1 MNKFLASVSSLQEAE
16 MILPHADII
25 DLKNP
30 LMGALGALPVDV
42 VEQIVRYVDGR
53 KPISATIGDL
63 PMEPK
68 PVVAAIQ
75 AVAATGVDIV
85 KVGMFAGD
93 QLACIEAIKPMA
105 RSGIKVVA
113 VLFADSPQKSLP
125 LDVFTQSGFYG
136 VMQDTAIK
144 NGSSLMDHQDL
155 LQLRA
160 FVQEARVNDLICG
173 LAGSL
178 GVFHIEPLA
187 ALEPDYLGFRS
198 ALCHKSNRTTTISA
212 TGVAAVK
219 EMLFKCNMALKG
231 ALAV

>member
-1 MNKFLASVSSLQEAE
+1 MRFLASVSSLQEAALV
-16 MILPHADII
+16 LPHADII

-30 LMGALGALPVDV
+30 AMGALGALPIEVI
-42 VEQIVRYVDGR
+42 EQIVRYVDGC

-63 PMEPK
+63 AMEPK
-68 PVVAAIQ
+68 QVVAAIQ

-85 KVGMFAGD
+85 KVGMFEGE
-93 QLACIEAIKPMA
+93 QLACVEAIKPIA
-105 RSGIKVVA
+105 RSGTKVVA
-113 VLFADSPQKSLP
+113 VLIADSLQKSLP
-125 LDVFTQSGFYG
+125 LEVFAQAGFYG

-144 NGSSLMDHQDL
+144 NGSSLLDHQDL

-160 FVQEARVNDLICG
+160 FVQEAREHDLICG

-178 GVFHIEPLA
+178 KEIHIESLA

-198 ALCHKSNRTTTISA
+198 ALCQNGNRKTTISA
-212 TGVAAVK
+212 TSVAAVR